1 MPPTPSPDELH
12 HPEWLGAW
20 IGDMRVAFPTAV
32 IHAVFSTH
40 KKPHADT
47 AIAPLDV
54 EVHAGVPV
62 FLMPLA
68 EWLPHQFEST
78 QPLPVARVTGEQEG
92 PWVVAFQPLG
102 TESQP
107 HAPCVGCRVE
117 GIRGPF
123 RGDSVDGHIHFEG
136 VPWPTWTPRQPA

>member
-1 MPPTPSPDELH
+1 MPATPSFDELP

-20 IGDMRVAFPTAV
+20 IGDVRVAFPTAS
-32 IHAVFSTH
+32 IHAVFSTQN
-40 KKPHADT
+40 KKPPDA
-47 AIAPLDV
+47 AITPLDV

-62 FLMPLA
+62 FLMPLM

-78 QPLPVARVTGEQEG
+78 QPLPPPVSTQGGQ
-92 PWVVAFQPLG
+92 WVVAFQPR
-102 TESQP
+102 EADSQP

-123 RGDSVDGHIHFEG
+123 RGDAVSGHILVDG
-136 VPWPTWTPRQPA
+136 VQWPIWTPRQLS